1 MSSDNNNGDSAL
13 QQQQQTISLE
23 ELPLSQLQNIKNQLE
38 TEISGL
44 TEAFTQ
50 MKQAQGAFRECKN
63 CIEML
68 TPESQDKTIM
78 VPLSNSLYVPGKISN
93 IDSVVVDVGT
103 GYYVEKSTA
112 DGLSYYDGKIEY
124 VQGNLKKIQE
134 TMEQKQSSY
143 RGLMEVMQFK
153 ISQQH
158 QQQQQASTKQTA

>member
-1 MSSDNNNGDSAL
+1 MSSDSKNGDSAL
-13 QQQQQTISLE
+13 EQQQTISLE
-23 ELPLSQLQNIKNQLE
+23 ELPLSQLQNVKNQLE
-38 TEISGL
+38 SEISEL
-44 TEAFTQ
+44 TEAFTR

-103 GYYVEKSTA
+103 GYYVEKSTT
-112 DGLSYYDGKIEY
+112 DGISYYDGKIEY

-134 TMEQKQSSY
+134 TMEQKQTSY
-143 RGLMEVMQFK
+143 RGLLEVMQYK
-153 ISQQH
+153 IT
-158 QQQQQASTKQTA
+158 QQQQQQQQPTSAKQTA

>member
-1 MSSDNNNGDSAL
+1 MSSDNNSGDSAL

-38 TEISGL
+38 TEISEL

-68 TPESQDKTIM
+68 TPENQDKTIM

-103 GYYVEKSTA
+103 GYYVEKPTA
-112 DGLSYYDGKIEY
+112 DGISYYDGRIEQ
-124 VQGNLKKIQE
+124 VQSNLKKIQE
-134 TMEQKQSSY
+134 TMEKKQTSY
-143 RGLMEVMQFK
+143 RGLLELMQFK
-153 ISQQH
+153 IT
-158 QQQQQASTKQTA
+158 QQQQQQQQLSTKQTA